1 MTRREPHPKP
11 PKLFSPYPAKQ
22 YRRLVMRHGERGRL
36 YDFAFQFSETA
47 NRLAD
52 SFTGQPY
59 DDTILIPW
67 LYLHRHAAELVMK
80 DAILR
85 AAQLRR
91 RGGDTDSSLD
101 PSVVKE
107 RLKGK
112 LRHRLMALLDELD
125 KHLQA
130 LELDR
135 TPPETRRTLAH
146 LSELDPSG
154 ESFRYDGG
162 LPKHD
167 DRIDFPAL
175 DKALR
180 SMYAILAASIDVLE
194 QYADWQNEMLDAVP
208 DESPGDDEYR
218 ELIDDF

>member
-1 MTRREPHPKP
+1 MTKRKSDEAV
-11 PKLFSPYPAKQ
+11 PKLFASYPPKQ
-22 YRRLVMRHGERGRL
+22 YRRLVMRHGQRGRL

-52 SFTGQPY
+52 TFTGEPH
-59 DDTILIPW
+59 DDTMLIPW
-67 LYLHRHAAELVMK
+67 MYLHRHAAELVMK

-91 RGGDTDSSLD
+91 RGGDTDPSLTSSA
-101 PSVVKE
+101 VKE

-112 LRHRLMALLDELD
+112 IRHRLMALLDELD
-125 KHLQA
+125 KHFKA
-130 LELDR
+130 LSLDR

-154 ESFRYDGG
+154 ESFRYDGD

-175 DKALR
+175 DEALR
-180 SMYAILAASIDVLE
+180 NMYGILAASIDVLE
-194 QYADWQNEMLDAVP
+194 QYADWQNDMLEAAP
-208 DESPGDDEYR
+208 DESPDDDEYR
-218 ELIDDF
+218 ELIEDF